1 MGRIITL
8 SGRLGSGK
16 SELAQM
22 CLNHGFERMYFACPL
37 KNMVK
42 DFFNLESVEQL
53 NLLKTK
59 KMGTSG
65 TDKKAIEFFTE
76 RLYPLCTE
84 EEITKRLEVVNED
97 FTMRDWLQFIGTDLI
112 RSYDP
117 DWHIKKTFAMMDPNK
132 NYVFDD
138 TRFPNE
144 IEALIEKGA
153 EAWYVVRNKTDNIS
167 NHESETMISL
177 ESPYFDNGNIIPN
190 DTVLDIFR
198 NMWEDYLT
206 NGFIRVH
213 WQEAR
218 ERFVKFKSD
227 FIREVKSEAENCIV
241 KPSDNGSYM
250 ILVNKDNGNTKYEFD
265 LFRIEL
271 LKKYVNS

>member
-1 MGRIITL
+1 
-8 SGRLGSGK
+8 
-16 SELAQM
+16 M

-65 TDKKAIEFFTE
+65 TDKKTIDFFTE

-84 EEITKRLEVVNED
+84 EEMTKRLKVANKD

-190 DTVLDIFR
+190 DTVLEIFR

-250 ILVNKDNGNTKYEFD
+250 VLVNKDNGNTKYEFD

>member
-65 TDKKAIEFFTE
+65 TDKKTIEFFTE

-84 EEITKRLEVVNED
+84 EEMAKRLKVVNED

-206 NGFIRVH
+206 NGSIRAH

-227 FIREVKSEAENCIV
+227 FIREVKAEAENCIV

>member
-42 DFFNLESVEQL
+42 DFFKLESVEQL

-76 RLYPLCTE
+76 RLYPLCSE
-84 EEITKRLEVVNED
+84 EEMAKRLKVVNED

-227 FIREVKSEAENCIV
+227 FIREVKEEAENCIV